1 MMVQFRLLFLLKMFS
16 TILDKIFGDFQH
28 FTVVFLSQNAQ
39 GDWIIITIKLNIQ
52 IVLQVAKQLQV

>member
-28 FTVVFLSQNAQ
+28 FTVVSLSQNAQ

>member
-1 MMVQFRLLFLLKMFS
+1 MMVQFRLLLLLKMFS

-28 FTVVFLSQNAQ
+28 FTVVFLPQSAQ

>member
-1 MMVQFRLLFLLKMFS
+1 MMVQFRLLLLLKMFS

-28 FTVVFLSQNAQ
+28 FTVVFQ